1 MSPFFKSVAVVLMVI
16 LGNVLTGY
24 PQTYRLKSNTFFY
37 HAPWK
42 DSLYRFPKFQEGRMI
57 FDRGV
62 SSDRKWQMNYNIY
75 LKRMEMITERGDTI
89 GVDYSSAITV
99 IIIANHLFFNDYP
112 DGFVEILMEGNVS
125 LGAKHGVKVL
135 MEDGNGERFRATDWG
150 PDMTS
155 RFDRLFTKEDL
166 YYFLDQ
172 KSKVRPANRRWILKL
187 FPEQK
192 EQIRSYLVKNYIN
205 FKVAVDLESLLN
217 FCNNNSPQQ

>member
-1 MSPFFKSVAVVLMVI
+1 MN
-16 LGNVLTGY
+16 GDDNGTGRY
-24 PQTYRLKSNTFFY
+24 DWCRLFSCHHRDHYRESSLFY
-37 HAPWK
+37 
-42 DSLYRFPKFQEGRMI
+42 
-57 FDRGV
+57 
-62 SSDRKWQMNYNIY
+62 
-75 LKRMEMITERGDTI
+75 
-89 GVDYSSAITV
+89 
-99 IIIANHLFFNDYP
+99 DYP
-112 DGFVEILMEGNVS
+112 DGFVEILMEGTVS

-172 KSKVRPANRRWILKL
+172 ESNVRPANKRWILKL

-205 FKVAVDLESLLN
+205 FKVAVDLESLLK
-217 FCNNNSPQQ
+217 FCNNSTRQ

>member
-1 MSPFFKSVAVVLMVI
+1 MPRFFRSLPVVLMVI
-16 LGNVLTGY
+16 LGDVLTGY
-24 PQTYRLKSNTFFY
+24 PQTYRLKSNTFFS
-37 HAPWK
+37 HADWK
-42 DSLYRFPKFQEGRMI
+42 DSMYRFSKFQEGSMI

-62 SSDRKWQMNYNIY
+62 SSDRKWKMNYNLY

-89 GVDYSSAITV
+89 GVDYSSAIKV
-99 IIIANHLFFNDYP
+99 IRIANRLFFNDYP
-112 DGFVEILMEGNVS
+112 NGFVEILIEGNVS

-172 KSKVRPANRRWILKL
+172 ESNVRPANKRWILKL

-205 FKVAVDLESLLN
+205 FKVEVDLESLLK
-217 FCNNNSPQQ
+217 FCNNNSIRQ